1 MYWVLVTVLMGSPL
15 VNASCP
21 DGLIEHAS
29 RIWSIHNGKVEVHF
43 VILSQQHSNA
53 QLEGG
58 DGRGGCREHV
68 RQGQVGGDSTAVSIF
83 VDICWICW
91 IDKYCSEFVNS
102 NNISTNTK
110 TAVFDYY
117 PFMIWSIDHV
127 QKLTFLDHSWSYWAI
142 TLDHKMVWKGWMTLE
157 NIVESITDPGI
168 GRWNLIHIPQHL
180 QQYHQQHG

>member
-1 MYWVLVTVLMGSPL
+1 MGSPL

-58 DGRGGCREHV
+58 DGQGGCREHV

-83 VDICWICW
+83 VDICRYI
-91 IDKYCSEFVNS
+91 VNS
-102 NNISTNTK
+102 I
-110 TAVFDYY
+110 
-117 PFMIWSIDHV
+117 
-127 QKLTFLDHSWSYWAI
+127 FLQI
-142 TLDHKMVWKGWMTLE
+142 LRRQCCLG
-157 NIVESITDPGI
+157 
-168 GRWNLIHIPQHL
+168 GRRVIFGYFVPL
-180 QQYHQQHG
+180 GEKRK

>member
-1 MYWVLVTVLMGSPL
+1 MTERRTRPTVYTCRPCQRSAITQRPSAFLQIVMNWVLVTVLMGSPL

-58 DGRGGCREHV
+58 DGQGGCREHV

-83 VDICWICW
+83 VDICRYI
-91 IDKYCSEFVNS
+91 VNS
-102 NNISTNTK
+102 I
-110 TAVFDYY
+110 
-117 PFMIWSIDHV
+117 
-127 QKLTFLDHSWSYWAI
+127 FLQI
-142 TLDHKMVWKGWMTLE
+142 LRRQCCLG
-157 NIVESITDPGI
+157 
-168 GRWNLIHIPQHL
+168 GRRVIFGYFVPL
-180 QQYHQQHG
+180 GEKRK